1 MNLCA
6 LCGQKRQNEFKL
18 DLANRFTT
26 EDTEKH
32 RGYRAWISVNLR
44 ALCGK
49 SPARSRVVKAQ
60 VEFVA
65 DDDGVVEKGIHT
77 QGGSSFDAA
86 KIDLPDAIELSTEK
100 LDEYVGSYSFG
111 FLAGNMVISRDGEQ
125 MDGKLANQPK
135 LKIIP
140 VAGDEFAWVDVA
152 ATMKLVRVEKGN
164 LSHGDFKQ
172 AGNMTGEGKKEIAVL
187 WF

>member
-1 MNLCA
+1 MCIA
-6 LCGQKRQNEFKL
+6 RV
-18 DLANRFTT
+18 FTT

-125 MDGKLANQPK
+125 MYGKLANQPK

-152 ATMKLVRVEKGN
+152 ATMKFVRVEKGN
-164 LSHGDFKQ
+164 ISHGDFTQ
-172 AGNMTGEGKKEIAVL
+172 AGNTTGEGKKEIAVL